1 MPHNLETVK
10 KIVPGPCSV
19 LRNNSH
25 PGQGTVIVLGT
36 PRGGTSVVAGICHML
51 GVDMGISIDSSNIED
66 VDFQALIT
74 KGYDKKVAKKYF
86 RRLRSKN
93 KIAGIKNPLMIYHI
107 KDIYPLIDQP
117 IFVVVSRDEV
127 ATAQREDVEGYEF
140 HVALEEVRR
149 MKSAILDFV
158 NSVVEPVILIS
169 YERLLQN
176 SRSAILSISSFLGCE
191 APNDLVQKTS
201 LLVKANCD
209 MPNEVDF
216 VAERMAYEKLS
227 KLRQQEAAG

>member
-10 KIVPGPCSV
+10 KVVPGPCSV
-19 LRNNSH
+19 LRENSH

-51 GVDMGISIDSSNIED
+51 GVNMGISIDSSNIED

-74 KGYDKKVAKKYF
+74 NGYDKKVAKKYF

-93 KIAGIKNPLMIYHI
+93 KIAGVKNPRIIDHI
-107 KDIYPLIDQP
+107 EDIYPLIKQP
-117 IFVVVSRDEV
+117 KFVVVSRDEV
-127 ATAQREDVEGYEF
+127 ATAQREDVEGHDF
-140 HVALEEVRR
+140 LVALEEASR
-149 MKSAILDFV
+149 MKRAILDFV
-158 NSVVEPVILIS
+158 NSVVDPVILIS

-176 SRSAILSISSFLGCE
+176 PYSAILSIASFLGCE
-191 APNDLVQKTS
+191 APSDLVQKTS
-201 LLVKANCD
+201 LLVKANSD

-216 VAERMAYEKLS
+216 VAERLAYEKLS
-227 KLRQQEAAG
+227 KYRQIKVAS